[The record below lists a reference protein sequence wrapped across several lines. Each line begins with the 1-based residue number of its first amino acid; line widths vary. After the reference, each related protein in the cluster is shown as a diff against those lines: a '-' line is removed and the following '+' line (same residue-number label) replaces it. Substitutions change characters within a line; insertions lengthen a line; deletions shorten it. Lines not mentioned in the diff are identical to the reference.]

1 MTARSG
7 AVVVAGEA
15 LVDLVPEPGGAFRPL
30 LGGGPFNTARALG
43 RLGVPTAFVGAVSRD
58 SFGDQLAATLA
69 ADGVG
74 LEDTLRTDLPT
85 SLAVA
90 QLDAAGSATYRFYF
104 GGTSAEGLEPAT
116 ALRSLPQRVS
126 ALHVGGLGLV
136 LEPLSSAVD
145 ALVERVAGHALIM
158 VDANVRPSLIQ
169 DWERYSARL
178 TRIVRRADVVKV
190 SDDDLRALAPDRAPD
205 VVAQELL
212 DQGPGIVLLTL
223 GAEGA
228 IAFGSFG
235 ARRVAAPSVTVI
247 DTIGAGDTFSGCWL
261 GRWFETGLPLSDA
274 DAVQEA
280 TDFACRA
287 AAVACGRQGA
297 IPPLRQDIPP
307 PASREDRA
315 R

>member
-1 MTARSG
+1 MAARSG
-7 AVVVAGEA
+7 SVVVAGEA
-15 LVDLVPEPGGAFRPL
+15 LVDLVPEPGGAFRPV

-58 SFGDQLAATLA
+58 PFGNQLAATLA
-69 ADGVG
+69 ADGVQ
-74 LEDTLRTDLPT
+74 LVDALRTDLPT

-104 GGTSAEGLEPAT
+104 GGASAEALEPAT
-116 ALRSLPQRVS
+116 ALRSLPHSVS

-145 ALVERVAGHALIM
+145 AMVERLAGHTLLM
-158 VDANVRPSLIQ
+158 VDANVRPSLIR
-169 DWERYSARL
+169 DWEGYSARL
-178 TRIVRRADVVKV
+178 QRIVHRADVVKV
-190 SDDDLRALAPDRAPD
+190 SDDDLRALAPGRAPE

-212 DQGPGIVLLTL
+212 DQGPSVVLLTL

-228 IAFGSFG
+228 VAFGSFG
-235 ARRVAAPSVTVI
+235 ARRIAAPSVTVV

-261 GRWFETGLPLSDA
+261 GRWFEAGFALSDA
-274 DAVQEA
+274 DAVQDA

-287 AAVACGRQGA
+287 AAVTCSRQGA
-297 IPPLRQDIPP
+297 VPPLRQDIP
-307 PASREDRA
+307 DRC